1 MDDNKKIAQFVDE
14 LIDSA
19 SSLDRVNTPPFFK
32 EKVLK
37 RLTVAHTSEEVPVFF
52 TWFTPKVQF
61 AAFLVFVILNLGTL
75 YFRDAFNETEELQAF
90 AENYGL
96 TSSQEESLFN

>member
-19 SSLDRVNTPPFFK
+19 SSRVRSTSPTFFND
-32 EKVLK
+32 KVLK
-37 RLTVAHTSEEVPVFF
+37 RLAVSHTSEEVPVFF
-52 TWFTPKVQF
+52 TWLTPKVQF

-96 TSSQEESLFN
+96 TSPQEESLFN